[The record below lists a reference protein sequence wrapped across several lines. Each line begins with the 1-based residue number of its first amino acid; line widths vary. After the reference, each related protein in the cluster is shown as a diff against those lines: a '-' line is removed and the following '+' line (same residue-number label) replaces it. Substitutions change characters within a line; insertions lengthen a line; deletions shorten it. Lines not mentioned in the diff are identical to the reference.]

1 MKQQIT
7 PYLSFNGN
15 ARAALE
21 KYQNVFGGELE
32 GLQTYGEADYP
43 TPPGADDLLIH
54 GRFRKGDLTIM
65 VSDAAAGHEVTIG
78 SNVSLVLE
86 FESEEEIR
94 NAYEKLSD
102 NGTVYM
108 ELQKTFWG
116 ATYAKVRDE
125 FGITWELNFQE

>member
-15 ARAALE
+15 ARSALE
-21 KYQNVFGGELE
+21 KYKDIFGGELE

-54 GRFRKGDLTIM
+54 GRLRKGDLVIM
-65 VSDAAAGHEVTIG
+65 VSDTAGGREVTVG

-86 FESEEEIR
+86 FESEDAIR
-94 NAYEKLSD
+94 AAYEKLSE
-102 NGTVYM
+102 NGIVYM
-108 ELQKTFWG
+108 ELQNTFWG
-116 ATYAKVRDE
+116 ATYGKVRDE
-125 FGITWELNFQE
+125 FGITWELNFQQ